1 MGQPGEDLVVDGAR
15 CAHEPWLVAL
25 RPNSEDDFEALFPK
39 LDKLRQQ
46 ARWILQ
52 IGRQKEQDGIS
63 SRRHDTVVVRSHRTE
78 VSSVDD
84 DLYAGIGF
92 GNMAKDLKGAVS

>member
-15 CAHEPWLVAL
+15 CAHEPWLLAL

-63 SRRHDTVVVRSHRTE
+63 SRRHDTVVVRSHRTA
-78 VSSVDD
+78 VSSVVDD
-84 DLYAGIGF
+84 FYAGMGF
-92 GNMAKDLKGAVS
+92 ADLAREHKGA